1 MERISEDRIKEL
13 KKIAQMLA
21 VMGVRNNT
29 ELEDLH
35 AGISPSSE
43 TGDYTD
49 VKVVTPYGEIMW
61 NELSRISDKE
71 MRSLMLSVE
80 RALEA
85 VLCSYERLD
94 PQQKEMMLEII
105 TKQRTYD
112 QKDFKS
118 IDDSDD

>member
-1 MERISEDRIKEL
+1 MGAIHEDKRKKL
-13 KKIAQMLA
+13 KKMAQMLA

-35 AGISPSSE
+35 AGISPVSK

-49 VKVVTPYGEIMW
+49 VKVVTPYGEIGW
-61 NELSRISDKE
+61 NELSRINDKE

-85 VLCSYERLD
+85 VLCSYESLNH
-94 PQQKEMMLEII
+94 QQKEILLAI
-105 TKQRTYD
+105 TAKQRTYD
-112 QKDFKS
+112 REDRGS
-118 IDDSDD
+118 HN